1 MRHSSCIRYCCCC
14 GDYHSALRR
23 ISWRFSTL
31 TKGPISDDR
40 TCLLFLL
47 CRLPRGARAYR
58 NSLRG
63 AGVKSVLITGGTG
76 TAGRAFVRHFLGDAD
91 VSRIVVYSRDEH
103 KHEEL
108 EHELRGHIRS
118 SNIRYMI
125 GDVRDLLR
133 LTSATRGI
141 DTIIHTAALKIVPKC
156 EYDPIEAVHTN
167 ITGSENVVRAAISS
181 GVHKVMALS
190 TDKAK
195 DPTTLYGATK
205 LVAER
210 LFIAANHLSGS
221 PGNPDATRFSICKY
235 GNIAGSRGSVIPLFK
250 KLHAEGNPLPIT
262 HPKMTRFWISID
274 QAVAFVVQ
282 CLGKM
287 EGGEVFIPRMP
298 SFRIMD
304 LADAIEREHTHIVST
319 RIVGMRAGEK
329 IAETLITPHDTPNLM
344 HGSEDWVI
352 HPEWRSP
359 KRALSDFTYS
369 SDTNTEWL
377 SVDDLR
383 RLIQ

>member
-1 MRHSSCIRYCCCC
+1 M
-14 GDYHSALRR
+14 
-23 ISWRFSTL
+23 
-31 TKGPISDDR
+31 
-40 TCLLFLL
+40 
-47 CRLPRGARAYR
+47 PRGARAYR
-58 NSLRG
+58 DSLRG

-76 TAGRAFVRHFLGDAD
+76 TFGRAFVKERLTHKSGFR
-91 VSRIVVYSRDEH
+91 VVVYSRDEQ
-103 KHEEL
+103 KQEEL
-108 EHELRGHIRS
+108 ERELSGLS
-118 SNIRYMI
+118 GAENVRYVL
-125 GDVRDLLR
+125 GDVRDVNR
-133 LTSATRGI
+133 LQSAMRGI
-141 DTIIHTAALKIVPKC
+141 DTVIHSAALKIVPRC
-156 EYDPIEAVHTN
+156 EYSPIEAVSTN
-167 ITGSENVVRAAISS
+167 IGGAENVIRASIAC
-181 GVHKVMALS
+181 GVKRVIALS
-190 TDKAK
+190 TDKAVS
-195 DPTTLYGATK
+195 PVNLYGATK

-221 PGNPDATRFSICKY
+221 PGDKNATRFSCVRY
-235 GNIAGSRGSVIPLFK
+235 GNVQNSRGSVIPLFK
-250 KLHAEGNPLPIT
+250 KFAAEGNPLPIT
-262 HPKMTRFWISID
+262 HPEMTRFWISID
-274 QAVAFVVQ
+274 QAVAFVVK